1 MSKKTVANFEEDFQK
16 HMSWLLVGS
25 RIPIEPVV
33 DWNKVELFGMASVKE
48 GKKPRQY
55 HFFCGSYGS
64 HFPIATQM
72 TGPTCNARGVMK
84 KLKELLSEEN
94 WVADNVI
101 QTPLRAKIRSS
112 YFNNDWYIQRM
123 VSEALDFEQNRLFW
137 YIRYLQ
143 EEHLKKHK
151 R

>member
-1 MSKKTVANFEEDFQK
+1 
-16 HMSWLLVGS
+16 
-25 RIPIEPVV
+25 
-33 DWNKVELFGMASVKE
+33 
-48 GKKPRQY
+48 
-55 HFFCGSYGS
+55 
-64 HFPIATQM
+64 
-72 TGPTCNARGVMK
+72 MK

-94 WVADNVI
+94 WIADNVI

-123 VSEALDFEQNRLFW
+123 VSEALDFEQSRLFW